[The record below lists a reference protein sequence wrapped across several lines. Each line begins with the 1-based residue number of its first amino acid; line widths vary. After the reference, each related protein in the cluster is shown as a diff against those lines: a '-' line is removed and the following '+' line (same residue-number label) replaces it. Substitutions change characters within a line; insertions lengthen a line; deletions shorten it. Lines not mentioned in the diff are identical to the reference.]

1 LPNYR
6 HRLYDENNQKLDLT
20 LRQLNHDYSD
30 FEISDDILNSA
41 DDVDFEQ
48 NFVGIDYFC
57 FKRTFHCGSVPA
69 LDSDVVYKG
78 VFCVQQST
86 LIGDSIERA
95 DNFNSKHAT
104 STILIVLILL
114 FSIPIQL
121 IFISRYADRI
131 SGPIVV
137 MTEITKTYRRMQSN
151 AMRDKVRKEIGEH
164 KMFKDIKE

>member
-1 LPNYR
+1 M
-6 HRLYDENNQKLDLT
+6 
-20 LRQLNHDYSD
+20 
-30 FEISDDILNSA
+30 
-41 DDVDFEQ
+41 
-48 NFVGIDYFC
+48 DYFC
-57 FKRTFHCGSVPA
+57 FKRSFHCDSVPD

-121 IFISRYADRI
+121 FFISRYADRI

-137 MTEITKTYRRMQSN
+137 MTEITKNYRRMQSN
-151 AMRDKVRKEIGEH
+151 AMRDKVKKEIGEH